1 MFAFP
6 TKSWAALALTLGIST
21 AATAAD
27 PEFDKQQ
34 LRTHIKTL
42 ASDQYGGRGPL
53 TQGEALSI
61 DYIAKEFAKLGLK
74 PGNGDSF
81 LQPVPLAKVT
91 ADQGM
96 TLTLGDLTLTNG
108 SEFTARTQQITPR
121 IELKDS
127 PMVFVGYGI
136 NAPEY
141 GWNDYAGLDV
151 KGKTVVMLVNDP
163 GFAIQDPAH
172 FKGNAMTYYGRW
184 TYKYEEAARQ
194 GAAAALIIHQTDAA
208 GYAWGV
214 VENSNTGSKYT
225 LVDDNN
231 NAGELPVMGWLHQ
244 SAAQKLFKQAKL
256 DMAALSDAA
265 AKPGFKAVPLPGKAN
280 LKFDNSTRM
289 AESHNVLGL
298 LPGSETPEEVV
309 MIHAHWDHLGTNE
322 SDGHIYNGAIDNAT
336 GVAGVI
342 ELARVLSEQ
351 NRQSPFKRSI
361 LFSSFTAEETGL
373 IGASHFAAHPT
384 VPNGQIVAFLNI
396 DGMNVDNAL
405 DYILRYGDGVSELE
419 GYLQEAAASQGRK
432 VKPDPRPQAGLL
444 YRSDHFAMA
453 KVGVPGLL
461 FMSLGDND
469 PDYIPHRYHK
479 PADDYNPDWTLEGMQ
494 QDLSL
499 MAIIAARLANNGD
512 WPKWLEESEFKKR
525 RAQDGRQ

>member
-1 MFAFP
+1 MFTFP
-6 TKSWAALALTLGIST
+6 SKPWAVLCLALGVSASAE
-21 AATAAD
+21 AAELT
-27 PEFDKQQ
+27 FDKQQ
-34 LRTHIKTL
+34 IRTHIATL
-42 ASDQYGGRGPL
+42 ASDEYGGRGPL
-53 TQGEALSI
+53 TRGETLSI
-61 DYIAKEFAKLGLK
+61 DYIAQEFAKLGLK
-74 PGNGDSF
+74 PGNGDSY
-81 LQPVPLAKVT
+81 LQPVPLAQVT
-91 ADQGM
+91 ADQGV
-96 TLTLGDLTLTNG
+96 TLKLGQLELTNG
-108 SEFTARTQQITPR
+108 SEFTARTQRITPR
-121 IELKDS
+121 IEVKDS

-151 KGKTVVMLVNDP
+151 RGKTVVMLVNDP
-163 GFAIQDPAH
+163 GFATQDPTL

-214 VENSNTGSKYT
+214 VQNSNTGSKYT
-225 LVDDNN
+225 LVDASN
-231 NAGELPVMGWLHQ
+231 NASELPVMGWLHQ
-244 SAAQKLFKQAKL
+244 DAAHKLFKQSRL
-256 DMAALSDAA
+256 DLAALSQAA
-265 AKPGFKAVPLPGKAN
+265 AQPGFKPVTLTGTASIR
-280 LKFDNSTRM
+280 FDNTARM

-298 LPGSETPEEVV
+298 LPGSEMPEEVV
-309 MIHAHWDHLGTNE
+309 MIHAHWDHLGTNK

-351 NRQSPFKRSI
+351 HRQAPFKRSI

-373 IGASHFAAHPT
+373 IGASHFATHPT
-384 VPNGQIVAFLNI
+384 VPAGQIVAFLNI

-419 GYLQEAAASQGRK
+419 GYLERAARSQGRT
-432 VKPDPRPQAGLL
+432 VRPDPRPQAGLL
-444 YRSDHFAMA
+444 YRSDHFALA

-479 PADDYNPDWTLEGMQ
+479 PADDYHPDWSLEGMA

-499 MAIIAARLANNGD
+499 MAIIAAQLANNGD
-512 WPKWLEESEFKKR
+512 WPKWLEASEFRKR
-525 RAQDGRQ
+525 RALDGRQ